1 MLGKSKRLGAAKDG
15 TQSSV
20 ASLDSERQQI
30 QAEQQRLIDDLT
42 KSKEPSVPPT
52 AFDPQINPG
61 SSAARKPFPQIG
73 VVLVCHA
80 DVAESLSTPSLAQPL
95 GENSHAVNVSFQ
107 TDMSD
112 NDDIYGD
119 AELTTRPPKVG
130 RKPATLRKTF
140 NRRAWLDF
148 RVSS

>member
-30 QAEQQRLIDDLT
+30 QALRAQLAEQQCLIDELT

-80 DVAESLSTPSLAQPL
+80 DVAESLSTPSSAQPL
-95 GENSHAVNVSFQ
+95 GENSHAVNVPFQ
-107 TDMSD
+107 TR
-112 NDDIYGD
+112 YV
-119 AELTTRPPKVG
+119 RQ
-130 RKPATLRKTF
+130 
-140 NRRAWLDF
+140 
-148 RVSS
+148 